1 MAEVDRRKQ
10 RIGRWGEQLAADYLV
25 RKGFAIVE
33 RNLRTPFGEI
43 DLVARMAGLTIFVE
57 VKTRTSL
64 SFGLPE
70 EAITPKKKAHMQA
83 AAEAYIQ
90 DHPDLRWDW
99 RVDVI
104 SIYRKP
110 NSAPEILH
118 FENALS

>member
-1 MAEVDRRKQ
+1 MAQVDRRKQ
-10 RIGRWGEQLAADYLV
+10 SIGRWGEQLAADFLIQHGYSII
-25 RKGFAIVE
+25 G

-43 DLVARMAGLTIFVE
+43 DLVARRVDMTVFVE

-64 SFGLPE
+64 SYGLPE
-70 EAITPKKKAHMQA
+70 EAITAKKKAHMQA

-90 DHPDLRWDW
+90 SHLELAGDW

-110 NSAPEILH
+110 GFRPEITH